1 MGKESLVAK
10 LRDAGYP
17 VLRIVRMGDNDGW
30 RVSLA
35 NGAIIHAFD
44 DGRCIVHGPEAA
56 ALRTILDSGIDDG
69 QPCSTRP
76 QQPYHLF

>member
-1 MGKESLVAK
+1 MGKESLVTK

-30 RVSLA
+30 RMSLG

-44 DGRCIVHGPEAA
+44 DGRCIVHGPDAA
-56 ALRTILDSGIDDG
+56 ALRTMLDSELRDG
-69 QPCSTRP
+69 RPCSAGPR
-76 QQPYHLF
+76 QPYHLF